1 MLPAPLPAA
10 DEPGRLQV
18 LRELRILDTD
28 PEPAFDAVVQLLQKQ
43 LGRPMAAIALVDED
57 RVWVKASVGLPAHT
71 TARHLS
77 FCALT
82 IGDTAVFEVPDARQD
97 PRFADNPL
105 VLDTPRVR
113 AYAGFPLTVDG
124 HRVGTVCVLDTAP
137 GALETAGHE
146 SLRQVAEV
154 CNAML
159 ASRIRERRMRL
170 QAARVRTASL
180 SSSDW
185 LWETD
190 AQGRLTWAS
199 DSIESHTGKAPTE
212 NLGRTMVDINRR
224 SPADTTNSWDRYIA
238 ARAAREPFKD
248 VIADRPTPNGV
259 VITSISGNPVFDS
272 KGEFRGYRGAT
283 SNITARLRAQQ
294 AALEAEQLLSDALES
309 LVAGVMITD
318 ETGQMIRC
326 NAAWRNIIAPF
337 PAGFTETSRWPD
349 LVRRMTEQGEYPD
362 AVGREEAFIHWRLSI
377 ASEHGEQ
384 HEVRWRDKWL
394 MVSARCLAN
403 GNTVHMS
410 IDITNQKRAELALA
424 ASEGELRESQ
434 ERLTAVLEAVP
445 DLWFV
450 LDEHS
455 HFIECS
461 SPTHPMLVQDW
472 PAVRGLPF
480 GTGLSPGMAE
490 RAQEAIT
497 RALQTG
503 EVQRHE
509 YPLRTLDGVAR
520 WFEARVSPM
529 PGRRALYV
537 TRDLTDLRALER
549 DLMVMKRGVEAAAAL
564 PMCVCDATQPDLPL
578 VYVNPAFESLTGW
591 TQAEVLGRN
600 CRILQG
606 HFTAQP
612 GLSRLRDA
620 IAERRECSVVINN
633 VRKDGT
639 PFTNALHVA
648 PVFDAAGSLSHFIG
662 VLHDVTEQTRA
673 ADKLRLSEELYRSV
687 ALAIS
692 DGLVVVTP
700 TLTIIAINPA
710 GCDVL
715 GVEQSAVVGATDGW
729 PFEFMS
735 ASARPLAS
743 HEHPVHRVVR
753 SGQPLS
759 RQVHALRRPDGQLRW
774 IELNAHPLQLRP
786 EGSTFSVVLTFRDV
800 TQQRASELALVA
812 AEERWKF
819 ALEGSGDGVWD
830 WDAQTNK
837 VYYSPRWKKM
847 LGYAEHEIGDS
858 LEEWTSRIHADDLP
872 RVMAGLRRHLRGE
885 TVLYQSE
892 HRVRHRDGHDLWIL
906 DRGKVV
912 GHNAEGRPLRVVGTH
927 SDITSAKQAEQAL
940 REKQAAELASQA
952 KSQFLSRMSHEMRTP
967 LNAVIGFA
975 QLMRM
980 TPGGGDGTE
989 IGGYADHVLNAGQ
1002 HLLALIN
1009 DVLDLQKVEE
1019 GAMSLALGPVAL
1031 DELVLGA
1038 LELLRPSAAKRQ
1050 VTLDNQLEAGLWV
1063 RADVQRLRQVVL
1075 NIASNAIKYN
1085 VAGGTVRLSTRA
1097 GRHHT
1102 LALVIEDTGP
1112 GMTDAQMARLFQ
1124 PFERL
1129 GKETSSVEGTG
1140 LGLIIA
1146 RSLTQAIGGR
1156 LEVSSLAGRGTRVSI
1171 ELPTDDAPDTS
1182 HDSTPTMPDSDDHAP
1197 PARIPLRMLYV
1208 EDNRI
1213 NAILFEGALR
1223 MNASQVELRVAEDG
1237 EEALAIAREWLPEVL
1252 VLDAHLPGMS
1262 GFDVLRQ
1269 LRAMPGLATAPAYM
1283 CSADAMPEDVQ
1294 RAYEAGFIGYWT
1306 KPIDIGAVLADIDAI
1321 GRQLR
1326 GGGTA
1331 TAAA

>member
-1 MLPAPLPAA
+1 M
-10 DEPGRLQV
+10 
-18 LRELRILDTD
+18 
-28 PEPAFDAVVQLLQKQ
+28 
-43 LGRPMAAIALVDED
+43 
-57 RVWVKASVGLPAHT
+57 
-71 TARHLS
+71 
-77 FCALT
+77 
-82 IGDTAVFEVPDARQD
+82 
-97 PRFADNPL
+97 
-105 VLDTPRVR
+105 
-113 AYAGFPLTVDG
+113 
-124 HRVGTVCVLDTAP
+124 
-137 GALETAGHE
+137 
-146 SLRQVAEV
+146 
-154 CNAML
+154 
-159 ASRIRERRMRL
+159 
-170 QAARVRTASL
+170 
-180 SSSDW
+180 
-185 LWETD
+185 
-190 AQGRLTWAS
+190 
-199 DSIESHTGKAPTE
+199 
-212 NLGRTMVDINRR
+212 
-224 SPADTTNSWDRYIA
+224 
-238 ARAAREPFKD
+238 
-248 VIADRPTPNGV
+248 
-259 VITSISGNPVFDS
+259 
-272 KGEFRGYRGAT
+272 
-283 SNITARLRAQQ
+283 
-294 AALEAEQLLSDALES
+294 
-309 LVAGVMITD
+309 
-318 ETGQMIRC
+318 
-326 NAAWRNIIAPF
+326 
-337 PAGFTETSRWPD
+337 
-349 LVRRMTEQGEYPD
+349 
-362 AVGREEAFIHWRLSI
+362 
-377 ASEHGEQ
+377 
-384 HEVRWRDKWL
+384 
-394 MVSARCLAN
+394 
-403 GNTVHMS
+403 
-410 IDITNQKRAELALA
+410 
-424 ASEGELRESQ
+424 
-434 ERLTAVLEAVP
+434 
-445 DLWFV
+445 
-450 LDEHS
+450 
-455 HFIECS
+455 
-461 SPTHPMLVQDW
+461 
-472 PAVRGLPF
+472 
-480 GTGLSPGMAE
+480 
-490 RAQEAIT
+490 
-497 RALQTG
+497 
-503 EVQRHE
+503 
-509 YPLRTLDGVAR
+509 
-520 WFEARVSPM
+520 
-529 PGRRALYV
+529 
-537 TRDLTDLRALER
+537 
-549 DLMVMKRGVEAAAAL
+549 
-564 PMCVCDATQPDLPL
+564 
-578 VYVNPAFESLTGW
+578 
-591 TQAEVLGRN
+591 
-600 CRILQG
+600 
-606 HFTAQP
+606 
-612 GLSRLRDA
+612 
-620 IAERRECSVVINN
+620 
-633 VRKDGT
+633 
-639 PFTNALHVA
+639 
-648 PVFDAAGSLSHFIG
+648 
-662 VLHDVTEQTRA
+662 
-673 ADKLRLSEELYRSV
+673 
-687 ALAIS
+687 
-692 DGLVVVTP
+692 
-700 TLTIIAINPA
+700 
-710 GCDVL
+710 
-715 GVEQSAVVGATDGW
+715 
-729 PFEFMS
+729 
-735 ASARPLAS
+735 
-743 HEHPVHRVVR
+743 
-753 SGQPLS
+753 
-759 RQVHALRRPDGQLRW
+759 
-774 IELNAHPLQLRP
+774 
-786 EGSTFSVVLTFRDV
+786 
-800 TQQRASELALVA
+800 
-812 AEERWKF
+812 
-819 ALEGSGDGVWD
+819 WD

-980 TPGGGDGTE
+980 TPGGGGGTE

-1331 TAAA
+1331 TVAA